1 MIFRKSKTSD
11 VKSIMKIIRQAQEFF
26 KNQEIDQWQDGY
38 PNEYTIIKDINNA
51 ESYVIV
57 KDDEVVATS
66 MVTFKNEPSY
76 DSIYEGQW
84 LSNNKYATIHRVAVS
99 NTHKGLG
106 LSTEIIKYIEDLCI
120 DHDVHSIKV
129 DTHKENIPMQ
139 KTLKKNG
146 FEYCG
151 IIYVDNSSERLA
163 FEKLL

>member
-1 MIFRKSKTSD
+1 
-11 VKSIMKIIRQAQEFF
+11 
-26 KNQEIDQWQDGY
+26 
-38 PNEYTIIKDINNA
+38 
-51 ESYVIV
+51 
-57 KDDEVVATS
+57 

-151 IIYVDNSSERLA
+151 IIYVDSSSERLA